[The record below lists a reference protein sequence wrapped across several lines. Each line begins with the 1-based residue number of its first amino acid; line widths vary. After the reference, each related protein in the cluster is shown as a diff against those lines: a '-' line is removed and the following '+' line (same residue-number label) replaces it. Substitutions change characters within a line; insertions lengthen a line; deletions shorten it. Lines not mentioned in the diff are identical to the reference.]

1 MAQFGI
7 YLALAITLYS
17 AGTHAGFLDWFR
29 SKDNKGHSVCKVD
42 FEVLDPQGL
51 RLWTAHKPE
60 MKMFGVEVYIN
71 PSGRSN
77 EPSVCSLCK
86 NTTSAMHGKYF
97 LQDDNVIVKKGD
109 VLEYI
114 AITDNGKTTQKHK
127 PRKIVV
133 NDYIIKPKGRCACPA
148 PVVPSTVHESNPTAE
163 IELLERVITSL
174 SNRCAEGLVSNYLFL
189 QVDNAVGPDNLLE
202 RVKTYFEANPTL
214 KPYVGSIT
222 SAEDYSDGIAFQV
235 KSIVDKLKILEL
247 TYTGNDIL
255 DYDQTSIIGKID
267 IRLSDRT

>member
-1 MAQFGI
+1 MARG
-7 YLALAITLYS
+7 
-17 AGTHAGFLDWFR
+17 GTFFVVIAVCIAVTQAGFLDWFR
-29 SKDNKGHSVCKVD
+29 SKANQGHSICKVD

-60 MKMFGVEVYIN
+60 LKMFGIEVYIN
-71 PSGRSN
+71 PTGRSN
-77 EPSVCSLCK
+77 EPAICSLCR
-86 NTTSAMHGKYF
+86 NTTKATHGKYF

-114 AITDNGKTTQKHK
+114 AITDNGMTTQRHK

-133 NDYIIKPKGRCACPA
+133 NEYIIKPMGRCACPA
-148 PVVPSTVHESNPTAE
+148 PVVTSTIHESNPSAE

-174 SNRCAEGLVSNYLFL
+174 SNRCAQGLVSNYLFL
-189 QVDNAVGPDNLLE
+189 QVDNADGPVNLLE
-202 RVKTYFEANPTL
+202 RVKKYFETNPAL
-214 KPYVGSIT
+214 KPYIGAIT

-247 TYTGNDIL
+247 THTGNDIL
-255 DYDQTSIIGKID
+255 DYDQTSIIGKLD
-267 IRLSDRT
+267 IRISD

>member
-1 MAQFGI
+1 MAQFGL
-7 YLALAITLYS
+7 YLVLAIMLYS
-17 AGTHAGFLDWFR
+17 AETNAGFLDWFR
-29 SKDNKGHSVCKVD
+29 SKDNKGHNICKVD

-51 RLWTAHKPE
+51 RLWTTHKPE
-60 MKMFGVEVYIN
+60 MKMFGIEVYIN
-71 PSGRSN
+71 PTGRSN

-86 NTTSAMHGKYF
+86 NTSSATHGKYF

-114 AITDNGKTTQKHK
+114 AITDNGKTTQRHK

-148 PVVPSTVHESNPTAE
+148 PVVSSTVHESDPSAE

-189 QVDNAVGPDNLLE
+189 QVDNAVGPNNLLE
-202 RVKTYFEANPTL
+202 RVKTYFEGNQML

-247 TYTGNDIL
+247 THTGNDIL
-255 DYDQTSIIGKID
+255 DYDQTSIIGKLD
-267 IRLSDRT
+267 IRFSDRT